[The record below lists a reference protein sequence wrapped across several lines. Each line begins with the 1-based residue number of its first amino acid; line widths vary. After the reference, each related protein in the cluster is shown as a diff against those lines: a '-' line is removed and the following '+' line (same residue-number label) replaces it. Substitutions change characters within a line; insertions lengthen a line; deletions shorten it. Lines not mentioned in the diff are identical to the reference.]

1 MNGETRALV
10 LSAIAACIIGVVA
23 LAAAVGTGS
32 GAILLDGGFNLAY
45 FATALV
51 TLRVARLLERPDDH
65 RFPFGYM
72 QFEPL
77 INLVKGLLILGVAL
91 LALVNAVV
99 SLARG
104 GQAVQAGPA
113 LAYALFATGGGIAV
127 SVMLRRLALR
137 TRSPL
142 VDADVGNWIV
152 NAAISGG
159 MVGAFLLA
167 MVLERNGHITAA
179 RYVDPILVGL
189 VVLLTLSVPVRT
201 AARSLSGLLQR
212 APDGRIVASIESL
225 TRAALGDLPLRNLHI
240 RVVRP
245 GRTTYALIHALVDA
259 DAPGMN
265 VRAAD
270 RHRRAVIDAIAAVH
284 APVILDLLFTAET
297 EFAEPTTGFGPP
309 EGTRSTRP
317 HEDHS
322 RPPAK

>member
-10 LSAIAACIIGVVA
+10 LSAIAAAVVGLVA
-23 LAAAVGTGS
+23 LAAAIATGS
-32 GAILLDGGFNLAY
+32 GAILLDSGFNLAY

-65 RFPFGYM
+65 RYPFGYM

-91 LALVNAVV
+91 IALVNAAV

-104 GQAVQAGPA
+104 GQAVQTGTA
-113 LAYALFATGGGIAV
+113 LAYALFATGGGLAV
-127 SVMLRRLALR
+127 AMVLRRLARR

-142 VDADVGNWIV
+142 IDADLGNWIV

-159 MVGAFLLA
+159 LVAAFLLA
-167 MVLERNGHITAA
+167 IALERNGQTVAA

-212 APDGRIVASIESL
+212 APDGTIVASIESL
-225 TRAALGDLPLRNLHI
+225 TRGALGELPLRHLHV
-240 RVVRP
+240 RVVQP

-259 DAPGMN
+259 HAPGMN
-265 VRAAD
+265 VAAAD
-270 RHRRAVIDAIAAVH
+270 RYRRAVIDSVAAVH
-284 APVILDLLFTAET
+284 APVILDLVFTAEP
-297 EFAEPTTGFGPP
+297 EFAEPTTGFCPREETSATRATDNKFQSP
-309 EGTRSTRP
+309 EP
-317 HEDHS
+317 
-322 RPPAK
+322 